1 LRKFDYEEAPL
12 LLAFIL
18 GPLLEQ
24 AFRQSMIMSNG
35 HLSIFLVRPTSLVAL
50 LFCVVLFVSSG
61 ISIFRKAREKL
72 AEIN

>member
-1 LRKFDYEEAPL
+1 MRKFEYEEAPL

-35 HLSIFLVRPTSLVAL
+35 RLSIFFVRPASLVAL
-50 LFCVVLFVSSG
+50 LFCLALVVSSG
-61 ISIFRKAREKL
+61 MSVFRKAREKL